1 MEITAFYPGS
11 FGEII
16 QGIAEDTDILVS
28 LPINVYSKVKLF
40 ESNKNTKTNISGWAQ
55 KSYIFMQNLLKA
67 WNCEKYYSNLALNI
81 NSSIPKGKGMASS
94 TADLCAV
101 YRCMIRMFHKEYNED
116 ELVEQCINVEP
127 TDSIIFGRMTL
138 FDYKTGLYRETLG
151 DYFKF
156 NILVFQGEGIVDT
169 VEFNHDDSKQPII
182 VDDLI
187 EPLRRAV
194 YDRNLEQLLK
204 VSTESILRNQSRLY
218 YDFLEPVLKI
228 CRQAGG
234 LGIIGA
240 HSGNILGIVF
250 SDVEKLKFVEKNIC
264 INKLKI
270 YDICTIDKIENC
282 IIERWESF

>member
-16 QGIAEDTDILVS
+16 QGRSENGDVLLSFPVNT
-28 LPINVYSKVKLF
+28 YSSVKLF
-40 ESNKNTKTNISGWAQ
+40 ESSKSKKFIPSWSK
-55 KSYIFMQNLLKA
+55 KSYMFVRNLLKA
-67 WNCEKYYSNLALNI
+67 WNYEKYYSNLYLDI
-81 NSSIPKGKGMASS
+81 NSMIPRAKGMASS

-101 YRCMIRMFHKEYNED
+101 YSCMIKMFHREYNED
-116 ELVEQCINVEP
+116 ELVKQCINIEP
-127 TDSIIFGRMTL
+127 TDSIIFVEMTL

-169 VEFNHDDSKQPII
+169 VEFNHDASKQPII

-204 VSTESILRNQSRLY
+204 VSTESILRNQSRLC

-228 CRQAGG
+228 CEQAGG

-240 HSGNILGIVF
+240 HSGNVLGIVF
-250 SDVEKLKFVEKNIC
+250 DDMEKLKFVEKSTYID
-264 INKLKI
+264 KLKI
-270 YDICTIDKIENC
+270 YDLCAIDKFKNY
-282 IIERWESF
+282 II